1 MRAKGAAPSA
11 IHRTFLKVGSMTVAP
26 GRGLGNCVMA
36 NARIEFTR
44 QYWMLWMLAVCLENP
59 TSSCCAR
66 GSLAEV
72 LSDAD
77 GQCVLWDSDQNV
89 FQ

>member
-1 MRAKGAAPSA
+1 
-11 IHRTFLKVGSMTVAP
+11 
-26 GRGLGNCVMA
+26 MA
-36 NARIEFTR
+36 NARIELMR
-44 QYWMLWMLAVCLENP
+44 QYWMLWMPAECLENP
-59 TSSCCAR
+59 TPSCCAR